1 MRQPCSLIEGPFLH
15 DLLAQPEAV
24 AGTCRA
30 LRHADLGT
38 IPERFHEGAFDR
50 IVLTGMGSS
59 HHALHVTAP
68 ELAATRRPVIL
79 IETSEL
85 VQVQSG
91 LLTDRT
97 LLVAV
102 SQSGESAEIRR
113 LVERIPAGCCLVGVT
128 NSPASALARSAAV
141 ALSTA
146 AGAETTVACKTY
158 LAAVTA
164 LLWFTG
170 TLRGAEPRTAAADL
184 APAAAAIAHYL
195 STWRDHVGQL
205 ADLLPAV
212 RRLYLTGR
220 GASLAAAGQGALT
233 LKEAARFPAEAMGTA
248 AFRHGPLEVLG
259 PESTVVVLEG
269 PATLAPLNL
278 RFLEDLRGLGA
289 NVLQLGR
296 RSIHPPFRIPP
307 VSDRLLPLVEILPLQ
322 LTSLA
327 LAALAGREAGCFR
340 FATKITRA
348 D

>member
-1 MRQPCSLIEGPFLH
+1 VRQPCSPIEGPYLH

-30 LRHADLGT
+30 LHHIDLGS

-50 IVLTGMGSS
+50 VVLTGMGSS
-59 HHALHVTAP
+59 HHALHVTTP
-68 ELAATRRPVIL
+68 ELSATRRPVIL

-85 VQVQSG
+85 VQVHSG
-91 LLTDRT
+91 LLTKQT

-113 LVERIPAGCCLVGVT
+113 LVEQIPAGCCLVGVT
-128 NSPASALARSAAV
+128 NSPTSALARAAAV
-141 ALSTA
+141 TLGTA

-164 LLWFTG
+164 LLWFTA
-170 TLRGAEPRTAAADL
+170 TLQGVDPRTAAADL
-184 APAAAAIAHYL
+184 APAAAVIANYL
-195 STWRDHVGQL
+195 SAWRDHVRL
-205 ADLLPAV
+205 LVDLLPAV
-212 RRLYLTGR
+212 RHLYLTGR

-233 LKEAARFPAEAMGTA
+233 LKEAARFPAEAISTA

-259 PESTVVVLEG
+259 PESAVLVLEG
-269 PATLAPLNL
+269 PVNLAPLNL
-278 RFLEDLRGLGA
+278 QFLEDLRGLGT

-296 RSIHPPFRIPP
+296 SSIQPPLRIPP
-307 VSDRLLPLVEILPLQ
+307 VSDRLLPFVEVLPLQ

-340 FATKITRA
+340 FASKITRA